1 VSETTVPATGTD
13 GAAAM
18 VPSQRDGGLAEGDVS
33 DFETFRREKA
43 RKEKAEKALK
53 EADAK
58 EQAEFLAWQA
68 ERTQQAEQQAAAK
81 KAQKSNQ
88 RDAVPAGRPLLPSP
102 DTPMK
107 VARVLETEWLHSD
120 GALKVRHWRE
130 SWHRWTGSYWA
141 DGADS
146 DVRTYMYKRTES
158 AGYVFV
164 DGRSGIKDVRDWA
177 PTRGKVANLME
188 AFSAVANLSSDTEP
202 GWINGQ
208 SNDRLVI
215 PCRNGLL
222 DVADRRLW
230 PCTPNYFNTSAV
242 PFDFD
247 PKAPLPGRWLS
258 FLGSVW
264 PNDQEAID
272 ALQEWFGYILS
283 GRRHLEKILSL
294 VGPRRSGKGTIST
307 VLKCLVGEAHTAGPT
322 LASLTT
328 NFGLAPLLGKSLA
341 IIPDAR
347 KPREGVELAIEKL
360 LMISGRDPVTVDRKH
375 REPWTG
381 VLPVQFVIMS
391 NDLLA
396 LPDTAAAI
404 AGRMFVLRMT
414 ESFYGREDPTLK
426 DDVLA
431 DLPGILNW
439 ALDGLDRLIKR
450 GRFDEPESSKEA
462 VELLHRSSSPLQTF
476 LQESCELD
484 PEGIVTKD
492 KLFDAWRGWCN
503 AEGRDNV
510 GTKETFSRGLFSA
523 APNIKPCRPRDYPGG
538 PQIPSYQGLRLL

>member
-1 VSETTVPATGTD
+1 MSDATTAAGTTVPQ
-13 GAAAM
+13 
-18 VPSQRDGGLAEGDVS
+18 QREAWLAESDVS
-33 DFETFRREKA
+33 SFEAFRREKA
-43 RKEKAEKALK
+43 RKEKAEKAAK
-53 EADAK
+53 EADPK

-68 ERTQQAEQQAAAK
+68 EREAAEQAAK
-81 KAQKSNQ
+81 AAKGQKADQ
-88 RDAVPAGRPLLPSP
+88 RPAIPAGKPLLPSP

-107 VARVLETEWLHSD
+107 VARILEREWLHDD

-130 SWHRWTGSYWA
+130 SWYRWTGSHWA

-146 DVRTYMYKRTES
+146 DVRTYMYKRTEN

-177 PTRGKVANLME
+177 PTRGKIGNLME
-188 AFSAVANLSSDTEP
+188 AFSAVANLSSDTESG
-202 GWINGQ
+202 GWINGR
-208 SNDRLVI
+208 SNGRLVI

-247 PKAPLPGRWLS
+247 PNAPLPGRWLS

-322 LASLTT
+322 LAALTT

-360 LMISGRDPVTVDRKH
+360 LMISGQDPITIDRKH
-375 REPWTG
+375 KEPWTG

-396 LPDTAAAI
+396 LPDTSAAI

-426 DDVLA
+426 EGVLA

-439 ALDGLDRLIKR
+439 ALDGLDRLTKR
-450 GRFDEPESSKEA
+450 GQFHEPESSREA
-462 VELLHRSSSPLQTF
+462 VELLHRSSSPIQTF
-476 LQESCELD
+476 LQEYCEFD
-484 PEGIVTKD
+484 PESIVTKD
-492 KLFDAWRGWCN
+492 RLFDAWRGWCN
-503 AEGRDNV
+503 VEGRDGV
-510 GTKETFSRGLFSA
+510 GTKETLSRGLFSA
-523 APNIKPCRPRDYPGG
+523 APNVKACKYREYPGG
-538 PQIPSYQGLRLL
+538 PQIPAYRGLKLL